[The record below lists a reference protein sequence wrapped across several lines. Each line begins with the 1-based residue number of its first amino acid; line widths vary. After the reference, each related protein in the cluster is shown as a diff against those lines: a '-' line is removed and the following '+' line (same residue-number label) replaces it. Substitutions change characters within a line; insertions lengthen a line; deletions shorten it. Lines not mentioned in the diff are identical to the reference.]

1 MNPCASAH
9 WSGMAGWLANPTHN
23 TNVKQYAVKRAVQE
37 KECPELR
44 KAIEYMNERPKKLMS
59 MMERKQRLM

>member
-1 MNPCASAH
+1 MPLVT
-9 WSGMAGWLANPTHN
+9 GVEWLLGQSDPQH
-23 TNVKQYAVKRAVQE
+23 NVKQYAVMRAVQE

-44 KAIEYMNERPKKLMS
+44 KAIEYMNERPKKLIS